1 MVVLGATF
9 QFSTQ
14 FLALRSSG
22 RMSSGSPGP
31 GPSFSQMRPRES
43 LVFAPPMLM
52 RIGIGK
58 RSAARTESPENTTS
72 PHAQQT
78 VLLLMETLMK
88 SGTGAVNTL
97 GTGGC
102 DS

>member
-1 MVVLGATF
+1 
-9 QFSTQ
+9 
-14 FLALRSSG
+14 
-22 RMSSGSPGP
+22 
-31 GPSFSQMRPRES
+31 
-43 LVFAPPMLM
+43 MLM